1 MQRALNL
8 ATSPQ
13 SSYSPVLFS
22 RLLIVRQFSL
32 SAVLRKKPRRP
43 EPTGEVIAHFPQKRE
58 TVRMHESGKMY
69 ATRWKRYIDDLSK
82 SAVPSRIGGR
92 DFGSRV
98 RDRKRLDVRK
108 EAGKG
113 DR

>member
-1 MQRALNL
+1 MRG
-8 ATSPQ
+8 SPQ
-13 SSYSPVLFS
+13 SSHYCLLFP
-22 RLLIVRQFSL
+22 RQLIARQFSL
-32 SAVLRKKPRRP
+32 SAVLRKKPKRP

-58 TVRMHESGKMY
+58 TVRMRESGKMY

-82 SAVPSRIGGR
+82 SAVPERIGGR

-98 RDRKRLDVRK
+98 RDLKELDVQK
-108 EAGKG
+108 ETGKG